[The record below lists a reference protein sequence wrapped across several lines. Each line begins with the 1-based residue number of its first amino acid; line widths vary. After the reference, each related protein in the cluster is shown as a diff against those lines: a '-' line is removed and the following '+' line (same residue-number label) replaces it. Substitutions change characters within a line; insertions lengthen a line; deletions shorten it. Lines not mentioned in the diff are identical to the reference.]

1 MRNDS
6 INFLLI
12 CIAYFSIG
20 LILAGNYLQDKSLKL
35 THDSVNRL
43 IMIELITEQQFNML
57 HEKVQEL
64 EKKSRSSLT
73 IADTVVY

>member
-1 MRNDS
+1 MKNDT
-6 INFLLI
+6 INFILI

-20 LILAGNYLQDKSLKL
+20 LILAGNYLQDQSLKK
-35 THDSVNRL
+35 THDSVSRL
-43 IMIELITEQQFNML
+43 IMIELITEHQFNIL
-57 HEKVQEL
+57 HEKIKDL